1 MNPAQ
6 TKRTALLAKGTPLEK
21 GANYTVKA
29 TDNGAIVVATA
40 ADLVITLPSSPPPN
54 FQVTIMQN
62 SVSAGTG
69 LVVAVPAAHTLVF
82 NGLAAGADLTNT
94 GATDVVGD
102 SVTLR
107 YYNLKWYIIHMRGTW
122 A

>member
-6 TKRTALLAKGTPLEK
+6 TKRTALLANGIPLEK
-21 GANYTVKA
+21 TGNYTVKT
-29 TDNGAIVVATA
+29 TDNGAVIVMTA
-40 ADLVITLPSSPPPN
+40 ADKTVTLPSTPPPN
-54 FQVTIMQN
+54 FQITIMQN
-62 SVSAGTG
+62 TIGSTG

-82 NGLAAGADLTNT
+82 NSMAAGADLTNT
-94 GATDVVGD
+94 GATDVIGD

-107 YYNLKWYIIHMRGTW
+107 YYNLKWYIVHMRGIW